1 MIEFTSEAVGMGCSL
16 LGGGSDCWRWG
27 GMRKSP
33 LRSPKVTETE
43 NGRLIWDFLQ
53 RTVSSRWTFSLYP
66 APHSLVW
73 RRGPNS
79 HPCPNLT
86 APFCVGSPG
95 SGTQTAVAPAACGG
109 HGGSEQHACGT
120 PVAPL
125 PAEGVRGSGTAIPPS
140 PVWERGSCCPH
151 SASLLWQLRVG
162 PLGLPQEVSTRALS
176 CLLLDG
182 GPQMFENLIHF

>member
-16 LGGGSDCWRWG
+16 LEGGSDCWRWG

-109 HGGSEQHACGT
+109 HGGREQHACGT
-120 PVAPL
+120 PASWRGKRFRDSYSPIPSLGEGKLLSTLSLPPL
-125 PAEGVRGSGTAIPPS
+125 AA
-140 PVWERGSCCPH
+140 
-151 SASLLWQLRVG
+151 
-162 PLGLPQEVSTRALS
+162 
-176 CLLLDG
+176 
-182 GPQMFENLIHF
+182 